1 MGVRVDNPLQNQ
13 KAGARVAQG
22 LDNDCRVFLFSVWKR
37 DESTERGSLLE
48 PGLGGDMSKRD
59 PKHQEREQFLPMRVI
74 HLVEGEMDLTEW
86 QPY

>member
-37 DESTERGSLLE
+37 VGSTEKGSLPE
-48 PGLGGDMSKRD
+48 PGPGGDMSKLD
-59 PKHQEREQFLPMRVI
+59 PKHQEREQFLPITVI
-74 HLVEGEMDLTEW
+74 HLLDGQVG
-86 QPY
+86 